1 LVKIRKNQL
10 FLLWSKITKNLL
22 DQHGRFSSNSER
34 AVQDLSND
42 TIGKIFYQV
51 LNKIVD

>member
-10 FLLWSKITKNLL
+10 FLLWSKNLL

-51 LNKIVD
+51 LNKL